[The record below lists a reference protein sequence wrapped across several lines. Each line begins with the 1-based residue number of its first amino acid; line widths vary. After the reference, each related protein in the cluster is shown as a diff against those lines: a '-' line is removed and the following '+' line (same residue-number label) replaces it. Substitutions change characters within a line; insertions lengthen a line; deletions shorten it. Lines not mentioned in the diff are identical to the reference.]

1 MKNSSVRQNI
11 IETASRLFYNQGYN
25 LTGINEI
32 IREASIAK
40 ATLYSHF
47 KSKED
52 ICLAYLKHKN
62 DQLVADV
69 KVFIAQAPKGKS
81 QLLVLFDFLKVF
93 FKSKDFNGCWC
104 LNTISEIPKENE
116 RIRSEIQRQKQEF
129 MTLIE
134 DTAKQNYKEMPSKEA
149 ELLAKKIYLL
159 YETAVAE
166 SHLHESSWPIGTARE
181 MAKAILPA

>member
-1 MKNSSVRQNI
+1 MKKSSVRQNI
-11 IETASRLFYNQGYN
+11 IETASRLFYDQGYN

-32 IREASIAK
+32 ISEASIAK

-69 KVFIAQAPKGKS
+69 TVFIEQASKEKPK
-81 QLLVLFDFLKVF
+81 LLVLFDFIKVF
-93 FKSKDFNGCWC
+93 FKSKGFNGCWC

-116 RIRSEIQRQKQEF
+116 KIRSEIQRQKKEF
-129 MTLIE
+129 MELIE
-134 DTAKQNYKEMPSKEA
+134 DIAKQDYKKMPSKEMK
-149 ELLAKKIYLL
+149 LLAKKIYLL

-166 SHLHESSWPIGTARE
+166 SHLHQSSWPIGTAKE
-181 MAKAILPA
+181 IVKAILPA